1 MNPLHLT
8 PRINLVGLAVEGGY
22 RAVSLKMAK
31 TEGRTGPQ
39 SNEEEIRQ
47 RLEELLE
54 PQIVDILTNQMRIKS
69 IKTVPLGLVKDVST
83 LARLV
88 SANGEPVIVIPN
100 SSPMASSLAG
110 QNYVVLLSTKLR
122 DKIVFAIK

>member
-1 MNPLHLT
+1 
-8 PRINLVGLAVEGGY
+8 
-22 RAVSLKMAK
+22 
-31 TEGRTGPQ
+31 
-39 SNEEEIRQ
+39 
-47 RLEELLE
+47 
-54 PQIVDILTNQMRIKS
+54 
-69 IKTVPLGLVKDVST
+69 VKDVST

-88 SANGEPVIVIPN
+88 SANGEPVIVMPN

>member
-1 MNPLHLT
+1 MT
-8 PRINLVGLAVEGGY
+8 
-22 RAVSLKMAK
+22 K
-31 TEGRTGPQ
+31 TERGTGPQ
-39 SNEEEIRQ
+39 SKEKIRQ

-88 SANGEPVIVIPN
+88 SANGEPVIVMPN
-100 SSPMASSLAG
+100 SSPMASSLAD
-110 QNYVVLLSTKLR
+110 YVVLLSTKLR